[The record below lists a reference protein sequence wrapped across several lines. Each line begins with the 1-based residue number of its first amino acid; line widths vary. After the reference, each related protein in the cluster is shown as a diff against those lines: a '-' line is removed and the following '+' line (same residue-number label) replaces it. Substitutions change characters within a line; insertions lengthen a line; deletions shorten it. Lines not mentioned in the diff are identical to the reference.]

1 MILSKSPTFCLLIA
15 VLACAG
21 LRAEGVAK
29 PDGAGQL
36 LQHDDRDHTAYKQK
50 ELGDPADSSQSA
62 ASGAGRV
69 DLGKA
74 VQSLIDAEHGYNKL
88 AQKRN
93 FAVASVEVFADDGV
107 AFAPGPVN
115 GKKFWSKQ
123 TDPPILTWRP
133 TFATMARSG
142 DLGYTTGP
150 WELRK
155 AKDDPNPVAFG
166 HYNTLWRKDPDGV
179 WKVVVDV
186 GVDHS
191 QPTEPTG
198 EVKTFVPIFAIALPK
213 TVHAKLAETEKIFAK
228 ALARDAGAAVLAKAG
243 DGIRVYRRGQFPA
256 VGKTAAQLMLS
267 SDHGKQRRTRAGGG
281 VSRSNDLAYS
291 YGGYANKRGNITER
305 GSYFSIWQLD
315 LSSEWKL
322 VLDLQKKAPEKK

>member
-1 MILSKSPTFCLLIA
+1 MILSKSPMVCLLIA

-21 LRAEGVAK
+21 LRAE
-29 PDGAGQL
+29 D
-36 LQHDDRDHTAYKQK
+36 
-50 ELGDPADSSQSA
+50 
-62 ASGAGRV
+62 V

-74 VQSLIDAEHGYNKL
+74 VQSLIDAEQSYNKL
-88 AQKRN
+88 AQEKD
-93 FAVASVEVFADDGV
+93 FAAASMQVFADDGV

-115 GKKFWSKQ
+115 GKKLWSTE

-133 TFATMARSG
+133 IFATISRSG

-155 AKDDPNPVAFG
+155 AKDDPNPAAFG

-186 GVDHS
+186 GVDHP
-191 QPTEPTG
+191 QPTEPPG
-198 EVKTFVPIFAIALPK
+198 KVNTFVPIFAIVRPK
-213 TVHAKLAETEKIFAK
+213 TVRAKLAETEKIFGELLAK
-228 ALARDAGAAVLAKAG
+228 DASAAVLAKAG

-256 VGKTAAQLMLS
+256 VGKNAAQLMLS
-267 SDHGKQRRTRAGGG
+267 SDQGKEMRTRAGGG

-291 YGGYANKRGNITER
+291 YGEYTNEHGNVTER

-315 LSSEWKL
+315 LNSEWKL

>member
-1 MILSKSPTFCLLIA
+1 MFKALTVFTALLAAA
-15 VLACAG
+15 VV
-21 LRAEGVAK
+21 RAE
-29 PDGAGQL
+29 D
-36 LQHDDRDHTAYKQK
+36 
-50 ELGDPADSSQSA
+50 
-62 ASGAGRV
+62 V
-69 DLGKA
+69 DLEKA
-74 VQSLIDAEHGYNKL
+74 VRSLIDAELGYNKL
-88 AQKRN
+88 AQEKN

-133 TFATMARSG
+133 IFATISRSG

-155 AKDDPNPVAFG
+155 AKDDPNPAAFG
-166 HYNTLWRKDPDGV
+166 HYNTLWRKDADGM

-186 GVDHS
+186 GVDHP
-191 QPTEPTG
+191 QTAEPAG
-198 EVKTFVPIFAIALPK
+198 EVETFVPEFPIARPESVRERWEEAQKSFAELL
-213 TVHAKLAETEKIFAK
+213 AK
-228 ALARDAGAAVLAKAG
+228 DAGAAVLAKAG
-243 DGIRVYRRGQFPA
+243 DQIRVYRKGAVPA

-267 SDHGKQRRTRAGGG
+267 SDHGKEMRTRAGGG

-291 YGGYANKRGNITER
+291 YGEYANEHANVIEHGV
-305 GSYFSIWQLD
+305 YLSIWQLD

-322 VLDLQKKAPEKK
+322 VLDLQKKSPPKK

>member
-1 MILSKSPTFCLLIA
+1 MVCLLIA

-21 LRAEGVAK
+21 LRAE
-29 PDGAGQL
+29 D
-36 LQHDDRDHTAYKQK
+36 
-50 ELGDPADSSQSA
+50 
-62 ASGAGRV
+62 V

-74 VQSLIDAEHGYNKL
+74 VQSLIDAEQSYNKL
-88 AQKRN
+88 AQEKD
-93 FAVASVEVFADDGV
+93 FAAASMQVFADDGV

-115 GKKFWSKQ
+115 GKKLWSTE

-133 TFATMARSG
+133 IFATISRSG

-155 AKDDPNPVAFG
+155 AKDDPNPAAFG
-166 HYNTLWRKDPDGV
+166 HYNTLWRKDPDSV

-186 GVDHS
+186 GVDHP
-191 QPTEPTG
+191 QPTEPPG
-198 EVKTFVPIFAIALPK
+198 KVNTFVPIFAIARPK
-213 TVHAKLAETEKIFAK
+213 TVRAKLAETEKIFGELLAK
-228 ALARDAGAAVLAKAG
+228 DAGAAVLAKAG

-256 VGKTAAQLMLS
+256 VGKNAAQLMLS
-267 SDHGKQRRTRAGGG
+267 SDQGKEMRTRAGGG

-291 YGGYANKRGNITER
+291 YGEYTNEHGNVTER

-315 LSSEWKL
+315 LNSEWKL

>member
-1 MILSKSPTFCLLIA
+1 MILSKSPMVCLLIA

-21 LRAEGVAK
+21 LRAE
-29 PDGAGQL
+29 D
-36 LQHDDRDHTAYKQK
+36 
-50 ELGDPADSSQSA
+50 
-62 ASGAGRV
+62 V

-74 VQSLIDAEHGYNKL
+74 VQSLIDAEQSYNKL
-88 AQKRN
+88 AQEKD
-93 FAVASVEVFADDGV
+93 FAAASMQVFADDGV

-115 GKKFWSKQ
+115 GKKLWSTE

-133 TFATMARSG
+133 IFATISRSG

-155 AKDDPNPVAFG
+155 AKDDPNPAAFG

-186 GVDHS
+186 GADHP
-191 QPTEPTG
+191 QPTEPPG
-198 EVKTFVPIFAIALPK
+198 KVNTFVPIFATARPK
-213 TVHAKLAETEKIFAK
+213 TVRAKLAETEKIFGELLAK
-228 ALARDAGAAVLAKAG
+228 DAGAAVLAKAG

-256 VGKTAAQLMLS
+256 VGKNAAQLMLS
-267 SDHGKQRRTRAGGG
+267 SDQGKEMRTRAGGG

-291 YGGYANKRGNITER
+291 YGEYTNDYGNFTER

-322 VLDLQKKAPEKK
+322 VLDLRKKAPEKK

>member
-1 MILSKSPTFCLLIA
+1 MILSKPPTFCLLVA

-21 LRAEGVAK
+21 LRAE
-29 PDGAGQL
+29 
-36 LQHDDRDHTAYKQK
+36 T
-50 ELGDPADSSQSA
+50 
-62 ASGAGRV
+62 V

-74 VQSLIDAEHGYNKL
+74 VQSLIDAEQGYNKL
-88 AQKRN
+88 AQEKN
-93 FAVASVEVFADDGV
+93 FAAASVQVFADDGV

-115 GKKFWSKQ
+115 GKKLWSTE

-133 TFATMARSG
+133 IFATISRSG

-155 AKDDPNPVAFG
+155 AKDDPNPAAFG

-186 GVDHS
+186 GVDHP
-191 QPTEPTG
+191 QPTELSG
-198 EVKTFVPIFAIALPK
+198 EVKTFIPIFAIARPK
-213 TVHAKLAETEKIFAK
+213 TVRTKLGETEKIFGESLAK
-228 ALARDAGAAVLAKAG
+228 DAGAAVLAKAD

-256 VGKTAAQLMLS
+256 VGKNAAQLMLS
-267 SDHGKQRRTRAGGG
+267 SDHGKEMRTHAGGD

-291 YGGYANKRGNITER
+291 YGKYTNEHGNVTER